1 MYLTAHRKGPKDL
14 TSPFDRSH
22 AGILSWKMTNFT
34 PIFWLPME
42 IRHTRWILNPYKVY
56 IFWKLHVLGTYWVKS
71 QICSTNI
78 EGVGFF
84 SEHEKWNVT
93 KILKCVLKNFGHL
106 YFGRLIFGRI
116 FFVIYLNLQ
125 IQSWLL
131 IMLETKYF
139 DVQEAD
145 LWYPLSHNMGEASV
159 KSLWNFRQ
167 TPVRK
172 LNPPKFLGMNV
183 INMVIA

>member
-1 MYLTAHRKGPKDL
+1 MIFMYLTAHRKGPKDL

-71 QICSTNI
+71 QRCSTNI

-84 SEHEKWNVT
+84 TEHEKWNVT
-93 KILKCVLKNFGHL
+93 KILKCVIEVIRNGAQ
-106 YFGRLIFGRI
+106 RRI
-116 FFVIYLNLQ
+116 ASNKIRIDLGLLNRYLDFFPDQKIYPQNSD
-125 IQSWLL
+125 I
-131 IMLETKYF
+131 
-139 DVQEAD
+139 
-145 LWYPLSHNMGEASV
+145 
-159 KSLWNFRQ
+159 
-167 TPVRK
+167 
-172 LNPPKFLGMNV
+172 LG
-183 INMVIA
+183 

>member
-56 IFWKLHVLGTYWVKS
+56 IFWKLHVFGTYWVKC
-71 QICSTNI
+71 QRCSMNI

-84 SEHEKWNVT
+84 SEHEIWNVT
-93 KILKCVLKNFGHL
+93 KILKCVVTASHMHVK
-106 YFGRLIFGRI
+106 R
-116 FFVIYLNLQ
+116 
-125 IQSWLL
+125 
-131 IMLETKYF
+131 
-139 DVQEAD
+139 
-145 LWYPLSHNMGEASV
+145 PLSQANQIEIYIIRTIFKNKILIWMKQFFCPLLRS
-159 KSLWNFRQ
+159 SLAFFG
-167 TPVRK
+167 K
-172 LNPPKFLGMNV
+172 M
-183 INMVIA
+183 

>member
-84 SEHEKWNVT
+84 TEHEKWNVT
-93 KILKCVLKNFGHL
+93 KILKCVVLTRVNMCKKTFSWP
-106 YFGRLIFGRI
+106 
-116 FFVIYLNLQ
+116 FFPVWVIGICSYCTRQ
-125 IQSWLL
+125 QLL
-131 IMLETKYF
+131 MLVST
-139 DVQEAD
+139 
-145 LWYPLSHNMGEASV
+145 
-159 KSLWNFRQ
+159 
-167 TPVRK
+167 
-172 LNPPKFLGMNV
+172 
-183 INMVIA
+183 